1 LDSDAIRKA
10 LEEWF
15 ADCDSMNAERE
26 QQLADSLLR
35 RAWTSSDDLTA
46 YWGIDF
52 LVSHADDTRCFDDRL
67 RAFLEAQIS

>member
-1 LDSDAIRKA
+1 
-10 LEEWF
+10 
-15 ADCDSMNAERE
+15 MNAERE